1 MKKVFFF
8 IQILFR
14 KAQFSGGNWKIEAGN
29 VNMSSLP
36 SQTRDQA
43 YYSQLEQNGNRYT
56 KDHSWLKNGDD
67 FIQVGI
73 SYDHVR
79 VIGGAV
85 GLIVPAKAVDETFV
99 KGELLAEIE
108 GSGGFTK
115 LYAPCAGVVK
125 GINPMIET
133 PYDMQANQVWV
144 YKCHLKRDQLEN
156 LMGDQE
162 YADYIK

>member
-8 IQILFR
+8 IQILFLI
-14 KAQFSGGNWKIEAGN
+14 ALFSGGNWNIEAGN

-56 KDHSWLKNGDD
+56 KDHSWLKIGDD

-85 GLIVPAKAVDETFV
+85 GLIVPVKAVDETFV

-108 GSGGFTK
+108 GVSGRTE
-115 LYAPCAGVVK
+115 LHAPCAGVVK

>member
-1 MKKVFFF
+1 MKRVFFF
-8 IQILFR
+8 IQILFLI
-14 KAQFSGGNWKIEAGN
+14 ALFSGGNWDIEAGN

-36 SQTRDQA
+36 SQARDQA
-43 YYSQLEQNGNRYT
+43 YYSQLEQSGNRYT
-56 KDHSWLKNGDD
+56 KDHSWLKNGHD

-73 SYDHVR
+73 SYDHVGA
-79 VIGGAV
+79 IGGAV
-85 GLIVPAKAVDETFV
+85 GLIVPVKAVDETFV

-108 GSGGFTK
+108 GVSGRTE
-115 LYAPCAGVVK
+115 LHAPCAGVVK

>member
-1 MKKVFFF
+1 M
-8 IQILFR
+8 
-14 KAQFSGGNWKIEAGN
+14 
-29 VNMSSLP
+29 
-36 SQTRDQA
+36 
-43 YYSQLEQNGNRYT
+43 EQNGNRYT

-85 GLIVPAKAVDETFV
+85 GLIVPVKAVDETFV

-108 GSGGFTK
+108 GVSGRTE
-115 LYAPCAGVVK
+115 LHAPCAGVVK

>member
-1 MKKVFFF
+1 M
-8 IQILFR
+8 
-14 KAQFSGGNWKIEAGN
+14 
-29 VNMSSLP
+29 
-36 SQTRDQA
+36 
-43 YYSQLEQNGNRYT
+43 
-56 KDHSWLKNGDD
+56 
-67 FIQVGI
+67 GI

-125 GINPMIET
+125 GINPLIEN
-133 PYDMQANQVWV
+133 PSQMQANQVWV